1 MSTEHT
7 TRIDITGDMVAAGVD
22 ANLLNRGTDVDSDD
36 LVVEIY
42 RAMELARQG
51 IDVSDQNHAEPNQDL
66 HISL

>member
-7 TRIDITGDMVAAGVD
+7 TRINITGDMVAAGVD

-51 IDVSDQNHAEPNQDL
+51 IDVKRSDDHQAP
-66 HISL
+66 